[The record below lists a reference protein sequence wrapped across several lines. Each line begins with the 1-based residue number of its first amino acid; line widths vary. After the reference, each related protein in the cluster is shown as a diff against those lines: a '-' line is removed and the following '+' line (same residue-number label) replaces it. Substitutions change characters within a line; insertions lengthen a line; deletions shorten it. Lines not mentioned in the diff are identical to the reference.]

1 MVSDKYGKKLELQ
14 LITGLCT
21 RLRIFNAILESTT
34 CEEAR
39 RWEHSQ
45 IKNQVLCLGMFILI
59 ILHEA

>member
-1 MVSDKYGKKLELQ
+1 MVSDKYGKGLELH

-21 RLRIFNAILESTT
+21 RLRIFNAILKPTT

-45 IKNQVLCLGMFILI
+45 IKNQVSVLGCLS
-59 ILHEA
+59 